1 MSFQGLHAHSL
12 PGFPSWVELV
22 EEAVAQL
29 CFQLAQF
36 LLQYQVT
43 GGINLF
49 PAARALLSWSEVASP
64 QVMSPSLHPGLV
76 PSEVEEKAS
85 SSA

>member
-1 MSFQGLHAHSL
+1 MSFQGLHAQSL

-36 LLQYQVT
+36 LLQYQVDW
-43 GGINLF
+43 GNKSVSSCQSS
-49 PAARALLSWSEVASP
+49 ALLV
-64 QVMSPSLHPGLV
+64 
-76 PSEVEEKAS
+76 
-85 SSA
+85 